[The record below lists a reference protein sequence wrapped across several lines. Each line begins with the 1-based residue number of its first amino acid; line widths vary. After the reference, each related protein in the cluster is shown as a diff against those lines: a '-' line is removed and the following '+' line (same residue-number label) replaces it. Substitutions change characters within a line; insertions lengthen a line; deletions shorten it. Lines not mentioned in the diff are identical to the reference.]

1 MVASLIANYQSS
13 FDVTNIGDGRMSYSL
28 TFDSA
33 LIAAAKIMMIEY
45 CITTTDAIYPTN
57 DNTRF
62 DYVANSDVTQTGIA
76 NQLNVAVDSTRTAR
90 DSTAIE
96 YIKFRLYRGS
106 LTTSDVYVTD
116 WSNELFVYPPPT
128 TPTIFV
134 TDISGAGSVAGA
146 YYESGETSDTLYVLM
161 KEEENDFD
169 YDQMRFIVCYFFQD
183 ETNATVWAVSD
194 RLPATPTTL
203 GNSPFRLLTVPDIG
217 RVSDT
222 TQTINVSIHAVYDW
236 VGEDENAYHAVSYI
250 SNEVNAIPASS
261 DNSPDITSVVYNV
274 YDSFDVSPSV
284 PGNQTITVTWLPP
297 GNSVLPFY
305 QVSYYQ
311 IYYSLGTTLYTLYAS
326 NIPPTTLEYTVN
338 IGSTGLNLTCG
349 QAITF
354 RVDAITT
361 QGDTEPSAVSSPAV
375 NVFKYS
381 QAVTGLN
388 LTNVS
393 YDSEGETVSFTVN
406 FTGVSST
413 GSPNKGCGAGL
424 AYVIEINGSIYSPS
438 AGDLTYNSGQTYAI
452 SYSNLNITQTGDIA
466 VYLTTTNT
474 NPSPPSPLAGL
485 TAEIPYIANPLT
497 LDAVDYLVYTNGNN
511 DQSMVLTWSNPSLG
525 SWTVSSFDV
534 LFSTDG
540 GSSWNTAGST
550 LGNVNTYSF
559 DASDYLDS
567 VTNIIFKIQANVV
580 NGSSGF
586 IIYSNEASEYTFTY
600 ASAPTEQFVQ
610 WAAANPA
617 NTLMDVYVTFS
628 NPLSTGTNDGLMYFS
643 SQVYDS
649 NDQAIGSP
657 ITTNYNELTS
667 SYVVAFNELTY
678 AATGYVVTLS
688 FVTDP
693 NTSTDMTFADYQATA
708 NFSTDNVPQFL
719 DVVKTGGVVT
729 GSIVTHNLLKP
740 VGVVVFPSGATMAS
754 LQYSTITPNT
764 SGFDISYV
772 SDPGNGTYVYSFTLT
787 SATFFGAT
795 IPSTFSISAANDAGI
810 GLAIV

>member
-1 MVASLIANYQSS
+1 MIANYQSS
-13 FDVTNIGDGRMSYSL
+13 FDVTSVGDGRQSYSL
-28 TFDSA
+28 TFPPEW
-33 LIAAAKIMMIEY
+33 IADAKIVMIEY
-45 CITTTDAIYPTN
+45 CLTTTGATFPTN

-96 YIKFRLYRGS
+96 TIKLRLYFGS
-106 LTTSDVYVTD
+106 LLGPDVSVSE
-116 WSNELFVYPPPT
+116 WSNELNVYPPPT

-134 TDISGAGSVAGA
+134 TDISGGSFSGA
-146 YYESGETSDTLYVLM
+146 YYEVGETSDTLYVLM

-169 YDQMRFIVCYFFQD
+169 YSQIRFIVCYFFQD
-183 ETNATVWAVSD
+183 ETNTTVWAVSD
-194 RLPATPTTL
+194 RLPATPATL
-203 GNSPFRLLTVPDIG
+203 GNSPFRLLTVSDIG
-217 RVSDT
+217 RVSDI

-236 VGEDENAYHAVSYI
+236 VGEDEQTYHAVSYI
-250 SNEVNAIPASS
+250 SNEVNAIPASN
-261 DNSPDITSVVYNV
+261 DNTPDITSVVYNV

-284 PGNQTITVTWLPP
+284 PGDQTITVTWVPP
-297 GNSVLPFY
+297 GNSVLPVY
-305 QVSYYQ
+305 TVSYYKL
-311 IYYSLGTTLYTLYAS
+311 YYSLGTTLYTLYAN
-326 NIPPTTLEYTVN
+326 NIPSTTLEYDVN

-452 SYSNLNITQTGDIA
+452 SYSNLNITQTGNIA

-525 SWTVSSFDV
+525 PWTVGSYNV
-534 LFSTDG
+534 LFSTNG
-540 GSSWNTAGST
+540 GATFNTAGTT
-550 LGNVNTYSF
+550 LGSVNTYTF
-559 DASDYLDS
+559 NASSYLSS
-567 VTNIIFKIQANVV
+567 VTNIIFKIKANMV

-586 IIYSNEASEYTFTY
+586 VIYSNEASEYTFTY
-600 ASAPTEQFVQ
+600 ATAPTHLVVQ
-610 WAAANPA
+610 WAAANTA
-617 NTLMDVYVTFS
+617 NTLMDMYVTFS
-628 NPLSTGTNDGLMYFS
+628 NPSSTGTNDGLTYFS

-649 NDQAIGSP
+649 DDQAIGSP
-657 ITTNYNELTS
+657 VTTNYNALTA
-667 SYVVAFNELTY
+667 SYVVTFNELTY
-678 AATGYVVTLS
+678 AASGYVVTQA

-708 NFSTDNVPQFL
+708 NFSTDNVPQFV

-729 GSIVTHNLLKP
+729 GSIVSRNLLKP
-740 VGVVVFPSGATMAS
+740 VGVVVFPSGASMAS